1 MIPPDSSWTRL
12 VEEDHKQERTTTAG
26 ATKGSKLPRQAE
38 NPAAPV
44 RDETR
49 PPAALF
55 LNKSGPL
62 LRERVRPGSSNSWK
76 AKCARRVRPLRAPR
90 EGGSRNRFPPG
101 KCGRGG
107 SANTSAD
114 QE

>member
-1 MIPPDSSWTRL
+1 MISPDSFGTRL
-12 VEEDHKQERTTTAG
+12 VEEDHKQERTTTAE
-26 ATKGSKLPRQAE
+26 ATKGSTLRRQAE
-38 NPAAPV
+38 NPATPV

-49 PPAALF
+49 RPAGLF
-55 LNKSGPL
+55 LNKSGPS

-90 EGGSRNRFPPG
+90 QGGSRNRFPPG
-101 KCGRGG
+101 KCGRGA
-107 SANTSAD
+107 SAKMSAD